1 MNVVAVLMGV
11 AALVF
16 LVNKV
21 YRTPG
26 DVVFTESDKT
36 FEGELTV
43 AEGAL
48 PVLTPGDQV
57 VFQESAHAG
66 EVFVK
71 AKSNSGVYQTIGT
84 LNNVELYKKVQ
95 QKRARGKVA
104 SAEGNTVVVSYSF
117 S

>member
-26 DVVFTESDKT
+26 DVVFTESDTT
-36 FEGELTV
+36 FEGELSLGD
-43 AEGAL
+43 GAL
-48 PVLTPGDQV
+48 PALTPGDQL
-57 VFQESAHAG
+57 VFQESVLAG

-71 AKSNSGVYQTIGT
+71 AKNNDGVYQTIGT
-84 LNNVELYKKVQ
+84 LNNAELYKKVQ
-95 QKRARGKVA
+95 QKRARGKIA
-104 SAEGNTVVVSYSF
+104 SVEGGVVKVSYSY